1 MKKISICIFIPN
13 IDKNTG
19 GPSRSVPLLA
29 RGLSMAGANVTI
41 LTHRTEH
48 MNLHLLDGC
57 DVHVDFLPKP
67 YKKSDLKAYFS
78 THNFDYLQG
87 ESMWIPLS
95 HDILSIARKNNIP
108 YTFVPRGSL
117 EPWSLKQ
124 KWLKKKL
131 AMMLYQKKDIQNA
144 ACILATADMERNN
157 LRKLGFTNPIAVIPN
172 GIDISEYP
180 CRKESEKINVK
191 KQILFLSRIHYK
203 KGIELLIE
211 AWQEIY
217 KDFSDWNVVIAGN
230 GEEQYIS
237 KLKTMITEKGLG
249 ESMIIVPPL
258 FGQEKYNLYKESSLF
273 ILPTYSENFGMVIA
287 EALACG
293 VPAITTKNAPWEILV
308 TENIGWWI
316 DLSITEIKKTL
327 KEAMSQNKDKLFDMG
342 QKGSKVVY
350 DNYYYVNT
358 ARRVFEL
365 YISLRDKK
373 IHNNKDISPNN
384 C

>member
-29 RGLSMAGANVTI
+29 RGLSIAGADVTI
-41 LTHRTEH
+41 LTHRTEQ
-48 MNLHLLDGC
+48 MNMHLLDGC
-57 DVHVDFLPKP
+57 DVHVDFLPKS
-67 YKKSDLKAYFS
+67 YKKSDLRAYFS
-78 THNFDYLQG
+78 THKFDFLQG

-95 HDILSIARKNNIP
+95 HDILNIAKKYSIP
-108 YTFVPRGSL
+108 FTFVPRGSL

-131 AMMLYQKKDIQNA
+131 AMILYQKKDIQDA
-144 ACILATADMERNN
+144 ACILATADMERDN

-180 CRKESEKINVK
+180 CRKETEKNNVK
-191 KQILFLSRIHYK
+191 KQILFLSRIHPK
-203 KGIELLIE
+203 KGIELLID
-211 AWQEIY
+211 AWQEIHKEY
-217 KDFSDWNVVIAGN
+217 SDWNVVIAGN
-230 GEEQYIS
+230 GEEQYITQ
-237 KLKTMITEKGLG
+237 LKTIIKEKGLG
-249 ESMIIVPPL
+249 ESMKIVPPI
-258 FGQEKYNLYKESSLF
+258 FGMEKYNLYKESSLF

-293 VPAITTKNAPWEILV
+293 VPAITTKNAPWKILV
-308 TENIGWWI
+308 TEDIGWWI
-316 DLSITEIKKTL
+316 DLSVNEIKKTL
-327 KEAMSQNKDKLFDMG
+327 KKAMSQGSDKLFAMG

-350 DNYYYVNT
+350 ENYYYVNT

-365 YISLRDKK
+365 YVSLKNDTLC
-373 IHNNKDISPNN
+373 NNKDIAL
-384 C
+384 